1 MHGKNLMHGKAHKK
15 CTAKRTARERLDETH
30 GKERP
35 HGNDRNQRTTNNRND
50 ARHCRALPFAV
61 REAGMH
67 GNDAFSL
74 CSALCRAPHGI
85 FVSILFYLILIFI
98 FSISFTFC

>member
-1 MHGKNLMHGKAHKK
+1 MAKHTRNERQRGPHGKGSMKH
-15 CTAKRTARERLDETH
+15 TAKKDH
-30 GKERP
+30 S
-35 HGNDRNQRTTNNRND
+35 DRNQCTTNNRND
-50 ARHCRALPFAV
+50 ARHCRALPFVV

-67 GNDAFSL
+67 GNDAFSV

-98 FSISFTFC
+98 FSISFTFY